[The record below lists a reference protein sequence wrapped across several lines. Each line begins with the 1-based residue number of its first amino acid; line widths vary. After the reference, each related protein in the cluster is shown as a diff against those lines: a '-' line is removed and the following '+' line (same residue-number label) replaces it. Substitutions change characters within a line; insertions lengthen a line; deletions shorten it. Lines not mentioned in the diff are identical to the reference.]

1 MERRLVS
8 ARSVSRRARSLVLLA
23 STLALALPL
32 AVAQTGGGPGPHPA
46 PAPGP
51 EHKSPD
57 PKKRA
62 ECWKQFVEDLQS
74 CLATFGPGGASPDED
89 AKLACFDGALVSF
102 NACIK

>member
-8 ARSVSRRARSLVLLA
+8 ARSASRRARAALLVA
-23 STLALALPL
+23 GMLALALPL
-32 AVAQTGGGPGPHPA
+32 AVAQPDPDPGPQPA

-51 EHKSPD
+51 EHKNPD